1 MLNIFQVYYT
11 ELAPA
16 ETLAIVTQYNAE
28 AISQGVS
35 PSSAVSSFKYEYL
48 SVDANPAGIFLY

>member
-35 PSSAVSSFKYEYL
+35 PSSAVSSFKYEYFYP
-48 SVDANPAGIFLY
+48 NPPEYFLYKL

>member
-35 PSSAVSSFKYEYL
+35 PSSAVSSFKYEYF
-48 SVDANPAGIFLY
+48 DADAKPAPA